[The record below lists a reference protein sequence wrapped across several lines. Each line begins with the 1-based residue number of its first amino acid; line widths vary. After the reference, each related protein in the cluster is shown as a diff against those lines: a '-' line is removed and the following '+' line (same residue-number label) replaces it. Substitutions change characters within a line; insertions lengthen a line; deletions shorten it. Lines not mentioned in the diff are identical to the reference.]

1 MKKDILKNKIIFKR
15 YKLNTRIGKGSFGF
29 VYSGENIKDN
39 TKVAIKLEDKTAK
52 YHMLE
57 KESNFLSILKGQG
70 IPEVISYGHN
80 HKYYILVQELLGE
93 SLTEI
98 LKESRNCRL
107 SIKDVSLIALQ
118 ILDRIEFVH
127 SKNIVHR
134 DMKPENFLFGLE
146 NPALL
151 YLIDFGISRK
161 YRSSRTGKHIKYS
174 LTGKLF
180 GTLKF
185 LSYNATRGVEQ
196 SRRDDLES
204 IGYVLVSLTGNRLPW
219 QGYSIHGPKAKS
231 NYEKI
236 LEIKKISNPKVIC
249 NLLPEEFEEYIKY
262 CRKLNFE
269 QDPDYEY
276 LRNLFRNVL
285 NQYDNINNLSFSWL
299 NAKKR
304 TKVIN
309 KEIKEEDSCSLS
321 KEKYINLLR
330 RKASPQIRL
339 YHKIQKSLLNDL
351 SAGEKLNLGK
361 ETIEEQPKNYN
372 IHKRGISSDSTSFF
386 YSHHSNLSKEGV
398 SNDSVKVQ
406 YNVNI
411 AEIGEKIK
419 KEKESN
425 QANSVLGLLKK
436 NLINKKKND
445 NESYKNIF
453 NIDKTCD
460 IKISKKFINLS
471 LDLDKNFLI
480 DDNNNIKKKKA
491 RSQSPKHKTKELK
504 LKYTEIEK
512 RRRILCTK
520 VYMNIINKFI
530 FGFSTR
536 TKKLKSKRQNKI
548 IPKTFKKFQYQN
560 KENNLV
566 LNNINNINYLTEQR
580 KKIKKIPNRVNNTLM
595 NNNINNKGNTISN
608 INLNQPRKMK
618 IIKTK
623 TVNFG
628 NIKRKKNNSIAMMNT
643 SPILDYKI
651 NSPIFNN
658 RMNNSK
664 IPNKRIIIINNNI
677 NSYNDNSNY
686 TPHKYITIKER
697 KELENTM
704 KSNQIYNSTN
714 NALKSIVP
722 IHKKIFSY
730 DDNQTKNIL
739 NNVNNR
745 VLKMNNE
752 NNQNNNIN
760 YFNNNNPNV
769 YNIMPK
775 SNHTTYNFIKLPNKI
790 INNRSNDD
798 INKRVPKT
806 NIKIYN
812 YRSVINRSLLQNNK
826 NNIIGKTKTAVNRIY
841 LNPNLKRLNMND
853 MKIMKMNTFIPNLK
867 QKSNYNKKYDYLINN
882 TTNNIINPNQF
893 LLNKY
898 LTNEQNYR
906 KIILN
911 KRRKYL
917 NKNIDN
923 FNNYYKLDENNNR
936 LFTSKSNVNFLENA
950 LKKSNKKQLEYKY
963 NNSEDSKIFSFIP
976 GIGNNLYEEK
986 HNYKYNQ
993 NKELNYELL

>member
-1 MKKDILKNKIIFKR
+1 MKKGILKNKIIFKR

-70 IPEVISYGHN
+70 IPEVMSYGHN

-249 NLLPEEFEEYIKY
+249 NSLPEEFEEYIKY

-460 IKISKKFINLS
+460 IKISKKFFNLS

-504 LKYTEIEK
+504 LKYTEKEK

-520 VYMNIINKFI
+520 VYLNIINKFI

-560 KENNLV
+560 KENNLALNS
-566 LNNINNINYLTEQR
+566 LNNMNYLTAQR
-580 KKIKKIPNRVNNTLM
+580 KIIKKISNRVNNNTSM
-595 NNNINNKGNTISN
+595 NNNIINKGNTISN
-608 INLNQPRKMK
+608 INLNQQRKMK

-623 TVNFG
+623 TVNLG
-628 NIKRKKNNSIAMMNT
+628 NINRKKNNSIVMMN
-643 SPILDYKI
+643 SPILDNRI
-651 NSPIFNN
+651 NSPIYDN
-658 RMNNSK
+658 RINSSK
-664 IPNKRIIIINNNI
+664 IPAKRIIIINNNI

-697 KELENTM
+697 KELQNIM
-704 KSNQIYNSTN
+704 KANNIYNTTN
-714 NALKSIVP
+714 SGFKSLVP
-722 IHKKIFSY
+722 IHKKFLSY
-730 DDNQTKNIL
+730 DYNNTKHLL
-739 NNVNNR
+739 NNMNNK
-745 VLKMNNE
+745 VLKMKNRNND
-752 NNQNNNIN
+752 IN
-760 YFNNNNPNV
+760 SFCNYNPNN
-769 YNIMPK
+769 YNIIFNSNNTTK
-775 SNHTTYNFIKLPNKI
+775 SLIKIPNKI

-798 INKRVPKT
+798 INKRIPKT

-812 YRSVINRSLLQNNK
+812 YKSIINRCQLQNNT
-826 NNIIGKTKTAVNRIY
+826 NNFIGKTKTETNRIY
-841 LNPNLKRLNMND
+841 LNPNLKRLNIND
-853 MKIMKMNTFIPNLK
+853 MKIMKINTYVPNK
-867 QKSNYNKKYDYLINN
+867 IQNSNYNKKYDYLINK
-882 TTNNIINPNQF
+882 TNNNIPNQF
-893 LLNKY
+893 LPQQYSK
-898 LTNEQNYR
+898 NEQNYG

-911 KRRKYL
+911 KKRNYL
-917 NKNIDN
+917 NNDN
-923 FNNYYKLDENNNR
+923 NNYNYFKLDENNNR

-950 LKKSNKKQLEYKY
+950 LKKNNKKPLEYKY